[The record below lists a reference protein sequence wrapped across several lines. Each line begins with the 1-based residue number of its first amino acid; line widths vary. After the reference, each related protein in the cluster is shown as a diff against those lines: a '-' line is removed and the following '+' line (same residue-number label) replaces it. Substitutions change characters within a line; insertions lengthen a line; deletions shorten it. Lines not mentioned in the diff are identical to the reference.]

1 MKATTSFLKWN
12 LFPVPRIC
20 KLDIKAYQAEGLR
33 DYLLEQSLSKKR
45 KISQLYMSVQT
56 KTAKSSSGFQSDWAI
71 TSSSRK
77 STVLNLVGGGKR
89 DKNKTI

>member
-56 KTAKSSSGFQSDWAI
+56 KTAEFQWIPKWLSNYFLQQEVH
-71 TSSSRK
+71 SP
-77 STVLNLVGGGKR
+77 
-89 DKNKTI
+89 